1 MAVNIE
7 TIRGILY
14 ILYFS
19 RRLVCPAIVCPI
31 VLPCCCFCWFLTS
44 VCHIYLHEA
53 SHVFPVQEHQLQ
65 SHAKMLESFKVDLE
79 NQQQSTL
86 DGKKAKARDME
97 EHLQYLQHEVR
108 WTQDFIS
115 IYDYIN

>member
-1 MAVNIE
+1 MSSYSVSSYSVSDSAS
-7 TIRGILY
+7 L
-14 ILYFS
+14 LLFL
-19 RRLVCPAIVCPI
+19 LVPHQC
-31 VLPCCCFCWFLTS
+31 L
-44 VCHIYLHEA
+44 CHIYLHEA

-65 SHAKMLESFKVDLE
+65 SHAKMLESFKADLE

-86 DGKKAKARDME
+86 DSKKAKARDME

-115 IYDYIN
+115 IYDY

>member
-1 MAVNIE
+1 MSSYSVSSYSVSGS
-7 TIRGILY
+7 TSL
-14 ILYFS
+14 LLFL
-19 RRLVCPAIVCPI
+19 LVRHQC
-31 VLPCCCFCWFLTS
+31 LR
-44 VCHIYLHEA
+44 HIYLHEA

-86 DGKKAKARDME
+86 DSKKAKARDME

-115 IYDYIN
+115 IYDY